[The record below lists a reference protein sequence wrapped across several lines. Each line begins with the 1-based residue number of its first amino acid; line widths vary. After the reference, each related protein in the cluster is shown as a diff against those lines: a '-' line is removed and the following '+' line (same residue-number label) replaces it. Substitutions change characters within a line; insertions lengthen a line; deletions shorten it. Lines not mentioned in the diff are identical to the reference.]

1 MKKYV
6 LVWAALAVC
15 MLAAVGFIK
24 MERQSGED
32 LYGAIIAGLG
42 DDEQFALLEFGEGQQ
57 VLLTSDLTYDYGNG
71 NNAAIYCNACI
82 CVDGKA
88 YYALGSIESM
98 GTAYPVSYSKG
109 RLYAAS
115 GHSVSVYTFDMENRQ
130 WVTTQYEETFDENG
144 TPFYYRITTGTL
156 SNQNIGTRAKEAVSE
171 ADFLAVQEEYG
182 SAAVVSFGYG
192 ADNS

>member
-1 MKKYV
+1 
-6 LVWAALAVC
+6 
-15 MLAAVGFIK
+15 
-24 MERQSGED
+24 
-32 LYGAIIAGLG
+32 
-42 DDEQFALLEFGEGQQ
+42 
-57 VLLTSDLTYDYGNG
+57 
-71 NNAAIYCNACI
+71 
-82 CVDGKA
+82 
-88 YYALGSIESM
+88 
-98 GTAYPVSYSKG
+98 
-109 RLYAAS
+109 
-115 GHSVSVYTFDMENRQ
+115 MENRQ